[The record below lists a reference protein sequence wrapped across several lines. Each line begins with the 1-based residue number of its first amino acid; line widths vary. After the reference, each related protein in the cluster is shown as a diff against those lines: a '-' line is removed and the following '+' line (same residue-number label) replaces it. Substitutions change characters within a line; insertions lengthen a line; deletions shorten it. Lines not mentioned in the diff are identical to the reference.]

1 MEKIKNRNRA
11 LAFLLLLLCSILL
24 LAAAGCGDINVKY
37 KLSFDSNGGTEC
49 AAVSSDDITTLK
61 IPSDPKKEN
70 FVFDGWFW
78 DDGSWEKP
86 FTVNSILDQPVSEYM
101 TMTVYA
107 KWKGVSVSVS
117 MKNGETAETKQIEYG
132 APYVLPVPTGEAGDK
147 FLGWA
152 TGADKKAFLTDE
164 AGKSLSDCDFL
175 SAEAVAVWK
184 EGKIALTLNAGK
196 GTLDTKI
203 YYAFKGSPVGAL
215 PVPFLDGFSF
225 AGWFTAET
233 GGENVG
239 EASVLD
245 GALTLYARY
254 EEIRHIR
261 ITYDG
266 NGGESDWDTPAQ
278 TAPEGEAILLE
289 YCSFRRDGCTFE
301 GWECNGV
308 IYQPYESVSFEPG
321 EYVMK
326 AVWKGVPYTVK
337 FEGGECGVG
346 DMQPQNFVCGEDKAL
361 APNAFTRRGYKF
373 LHWENLFS
381 DAVYTDGQ
389 IVSDLTTLEGDV
401 VYLRA
406 KWAPIQYTVVFKESA
421 EAADGIRIECL
432 YDQWKSLPDL
442 YIEKEGY
449 HLSAWQQTGASG
461 IILGLGDHIYNLT
474 ETDGAVLVFYPKMER
489 NRYTIVFGR
498 EEVSLEYGQE
508 FELPEPPA
516 KTGYEFAGWRFDS
529 WYATE
534 EYASGSYRAGEIVKN
549 VTLRHDVEVNAYEN
563 WTPLTFIPFGCSRT
577 TAAAKPSTYR
587 RLTTKILRFRSI
599 G

>member
-1 MEKIKNRNRA
+1 MGYPGANRA
-11 LAFLLLLLCSILL
+11 
-24 LAAAGCGDINVKY
+24 
-37 KLSFDSNGGTEC
+37 
-49 AAVSSDDITTLK
+49 
-61 IPSDPKKEN
+61 
-70 FVFDGWFW
+70 
-78 DDGSWEKP
+78 
-86 FTVNSILDQPVSEYM
+86 
-101 TMTVYA
+101 
-107 KWKGVSVSVS
+107 
-117 MKNGETAETKQIEYG
+117 
-132 APYVLPVPTGEAGDK
+132 
-147 FLGWA
+147 
-152 TGADKKAFLTDE
+152 
-164 AGKSLSDCDFL
+164 
-175 SAEAVAVWK
+175 
-184 EGKIALTLNAGK
+184 
-196 GTLDTKI
+196 
-203 YYAFKGSPVGAL
+203 
-215 PVPFLDGFSF
+215 
-225 AGWFTAET
+225 
-233 GGENVG
+233 
-239 EASVLD
+239 
-245 GALTLYARY
+245 
-254 EEIRHIR
+254 
-261 ITYDG
+261 
-266 NGGESDWDTPAQ
+266 
-278 TAPEGEAILLE
+278 EGEAILLE

-508 FELPEPPA
+508 FELPEPPRKRA
-516 KTGYEFAGWRFDS
+516 TSSPAG
-529 WYATE
+529 
-534 EYASGSYRAGEIVKN
+534 ASIAGMRRRS
-549 VTLRHDVEVNAYEN
+549 TLRGRIA
-563 WTPLTFIPFGCSRT
+563 R
-577 TAAAKPSTYR
+577 AKS
-587 RLTTKILRFRSI
+587 
-599 G
+599 

>member
-1 MEKIKNRNRA
+1 MEKIKNRNLT

-49 AAVSSDDITTLK
+49 ASVSSDDITTLK

-101 TMTVYA
+101 NMTVYA

-152 TGADKKAFLTDE
+152 TGADKKDFLTDE

-203 YYAFKGSPVGAL
+203 YYAFKGEPVGAL

-233 GGENVG
+233 GGEKVG

-245 GALTLYARY
+245 GELTLYARY

-278 TAPEGEAILLE
+278 TAAKAIGIP
-289 YCSFRRDGCTFE
+289 RRKPRPRARRY
-301 GWECNGV
+301 GWNTV
-308 IYQPYESVSFEPG
+308 LSVGTAVRSRAG
-321 EYVMK
+321 NATALSISRMK
-326 AVWKGVPYTVK
+326 ASRS
-337 FEGGECGVG
+337 
-346 DMQPQNFVCGEDKAL
+346 N
-361 APNAFTRRGYKF
+361 
-373 LHWENLFS
+373 
-381 DAVYTDGQ
+381 
-389 IVSDLTTLEGDV
+389 
-401 VYLRA
+401 RA
-406 KWAPIQYTVVFKESA
+406 NT
-421 EAADGIRIECL
+421 
-432 YDQWKSLPDL
+432 
-442 YIEKEGY
+442 
-449 HLSAWQQTGASG
+449 
-461 IILGLGDHIYNLT
+461 
-474 ETDGAVLVFYPKMER
+474 
-489 NRYTIVFGR
+489 
-498 EEVSLEYGQE
+498 
-508 FELPEPPA
+508 
-516 KTGYEFAGWRFDS
+516 
-529 WYATE
+529 
-534 EYASGSYRAGEIVKN
+534 
-549 VTLRHDVEVNAYEN
+549 
-563 WTPLTFIPFGCSRT
+563 
-577 TAAAKPSTYR
+577 
-587 RLTTKILRFRSI
+587 
-599 G
+599 

>member
-1 MEKIKNRNRA
+1 MGKIKNRNRA

-24 LAAAGCGDINVKY
+24 LAAAGCGDINIKY

-61 IPSDPKKEN
+61 IPSNPKKEN

-233 GGENVG
+233 GGEKVG

-266 NGGESDWDTPAQ
+266 NGGESSWDTPVQ
-278 TAPEGEAILLE
+278 TAPAGEPILLE

-301 GWECNGV
+301 GWECNGTV
-308 IYQPYESVSFEPG
+308 YQPYESVSFEPG

-326 AVWKGVPYTVK
+326 AVWKGGSYTVM
-337 FEGGECGVG
+337 FEGGASHDVSGSME
-346 DMQPQNFVCGEDKAL
+346 PQSFVCGEDKAL
-361 APNAFTRRGYKF
+361 APNAFTRWGYKF
-373 LHWENLFS
+373 LHWLN
-381 DAVYTDGQ
+381 
-389 IVSDLTTLEGDV
+389 
-401 VYLRA
+401 
-406 KWAPIQYTVVFKESA
+406 
-421 EAADGIRIECL
+421 IRGEFRRIKINISK
-432 YDQWKSLPDL
+432 QRVRK
-442 YIEKEGY
+442 KK
-449 HLSAWQQTGASG
+449 AS
-461 IILGLGDHIYNLT
+461 
-474 ETDGAVLVFYPKMER
+474 
-489 NRYTIVFGR
+489 
-498 EEVSLEYGQE
+498 
-508 FELPEPPA
+508 
-516 KTGYEFAGWRFDS
+516 
-529 WYATE
+529 
-534 EYASGSYRAGEIVKN
+534 
-549 VTLRHDVEVNAYEN
+549 
-563 WTPLTFIPFGCSRT
+563 
-577 TAAAKPSTYR
+577 
-587 RLTTKILRFRSI
+587 FRSI
-599 G
+599 